1 MNHPLQLDR
10 RDFLAASAA
19 AGAGLLASSR
29 VQAAPFKTKLYKSMT
44 LGAPTEDL
52 LRKHKEAG
60 FDGMETNAWSV
71 SPDKAAKAREMAEK
85 IGMKLHCV
93 LYGWADFDAPDAA
106 VVAKYVD
113 NVQTALRACEG
124 YGASALLLVPCQ
136 APPVKNDQIPKPW
149 DFDIEFDEAT
159 GHVTRVVKGD
169 NSPYAAY
176 IKAQNLAT
184 DASRRVI
191 EEKLIPVAEKTGVI
205 IALENVWNHLWVKPK
220 LFANFVA
227 SFKNRWVKAYFDIGN
242 HVRYAMPEE
251 WIRALGKLTVKYHVK
266 DFKLDPTHR
275 NPQGGSFVH
284 PRDGSINWP
293 LVREEIDKT
302 GYNDFLTIE
311 DGGLSLSEFSE
322 RLDLIIAGK

>member
-1 MNHPLQLDR
+1 MNPPLHFDR
-10 RDFLAASAA
+10 RDFLGATAA
-19 AGAGLLASSR
+19 AGAGLLAGSR
-29 VQAAPFKTKLYKSMT
+29 ALAAPFKTRLSKAMIRR
-44 LGAPTEDL
+44 PTQAEMNPL
-52 LRKHKEAG
+52 KEAG
-60 FDGMETNAWSV
+60 FDGLETNVWNV
-71 SPDKAAKAREMAEK
+71 RPDEAAKARKVADNLGLK
-85 IGMKLHCV
+85 IHSV
-93 LYGWADFDAPDAA
+93 LYGWADFDAPDEST
-106 VVAKYVD
+106 VAKYVAE
-113 NVQTALRACEG
+113 VATALRACEG

-136 APPVKNDQIPKPW
+136 RPPVKDAEIPKPW

-191 EEKLIPVAEKTGVI
+191 HEKLIPVAEETGVI

-220 LFANFVA
+220 LFAHFVA

-251 WIRALGKLTVKYHVK
+251 WIRALGTLIVKFHVK

-275 NPQGGSFVH
+275 KPQGGDFVH

-293 LVREEIDKT
+293 LVREEIDKI
-302 GYNDFLTIE
+302 GYNGFLTIE
-311 DGGLSLSEFSE
+311 DNGLPLAEFSK

>member
-1 MNHPLQLDR
+1 MNHPLHLDR
-10 RDFLAASAA
+10 RDFLAASTA
-19 AGAGLLASSR
+19 AGVGLLTAGR
-29 VQAAPFKTKLYKSMT
+29 AQAAEFKTKLYKSMT
-44 LGAPTEDL
+44 LGAPTEGL
-52 LRKHKEAG
+52 LRRQKEAG
-60 FDGMETNAWSV
+60 FDGMETNAWKV
-71 SPDKAAKAREMAEK
+71 SPDQAAKSRETAEK
-85 IGMKLHCV
+85 IGIKLHSV
-93 LYGWADFDAPDAA
+93 LYGWADFDAPDESA
-106 VVAKYVD
+106 VAKYVAD
-113 NVQTALRACEG
+113 VQTALRACEG

-136 APPVKNDQIPKPW
+136 GPPVKGDEIPKPW
-149 DFDIEFDEAT
+149 DFDIELDEST
-159 GHVTRVVKGD
+159 GHVTRVVEGD
-169 NSPYAAY
+169 NSKYAAY

-220 LFANFVA
+220 LFANLVA

-251 WIRALGKLTVKYHVK
+251 WIRALGNLTVKYHVK
-266 DFKLDPTHR
+266 DFKLDPTHT
-275 NPQGGSFVH
+275 NPQGGTFVH

-302 GYNDFLTIE
+302 GYNGFLTIE
-311 DGGLSLSEFSE
+311 DGGLSLAEFSR

>member
-19 AGAGLLASSR
+19 AGAGLLSAGP
-29 VQAAPFKTKLYKSMT
+29 VQAAPFKTKLYKAMID
-44 LGAPTEDL
+44 APTEGALTRLKD
-52 LRKHKEAG
+52 AG
-60 FDGMETNAWSV
+60 FDGIETSAWNV
-71 SPDKAAKAREMAEK
+71 PPEKAAKGRQAAEK
-85 IGMKLHCV
+85 TGMKIHSV
-93 LYGWADFDAPDAA
+93 LYGWADFDNPDPDQ
-106 VVAKYVD
+106 VTKYVD

-136 APPVKNDQIPKPW
+136 RPPLKDAEIPKPW
-149 DFDIEFDEAT
+149 DFDIELDEAT

-220 LFANFVA
+220 LFAHFVA

-266 DFKLDPTHR
+266 DFKLDPTHK

-284 PRDGSINWP
+284 PREGSINWP

-311 DGGLSLSEFSE
+311 DGGLSLAEFSQ